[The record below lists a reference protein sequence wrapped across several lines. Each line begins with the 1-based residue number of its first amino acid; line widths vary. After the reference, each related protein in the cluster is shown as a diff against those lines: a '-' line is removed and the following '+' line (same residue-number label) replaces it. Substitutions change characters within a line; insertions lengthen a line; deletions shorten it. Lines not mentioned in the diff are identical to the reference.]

1 MGRLRGYLW
10 LIAGVVVAAIAGGV
24 AFITLSNATAER
36 TLQQELVAPEQ
47 DVVVAS
53 SAIEIGSL
61 VTAEDV
67 KVIQV
72 PVEIIPEFA
81 MTEIE
86 QVIDKVTLTEFYP
99 GEIVVGDRIVDP
111 NVIANDGRT
120 ALVLSEDKVLMAYPT
135 DDLMS
140 NLDVLK
146 AGDHVDFLYT
156 MPLPVDRDTGF
167 LPGAG
172 ERTTI
177 IVGGGEEE
185 ELEPVTF
192 NLLQNVTIAAAIRN
206 LNEDGQPT
214 GAPVA
219 LLLTVSPQDA
229 LVLKYVKDAGAVVD
243 LVLRAPNAEGAFSVE
258 PVDLDYVINGYIVP
272 NQTTP

>member
-53 SAIEIGSL
+53 SAIAIGSL

-67 KVIQV
+67 RVIQV
-72 PVEIIPEFA
+72 PVEIVPESA
-81 MTEIE
+81 MTEID
-86 QVIDKVTLTEFYP
+86 QVVDKVTLTEFYP
-99 GEIVVGDRIVDP
+99 GEIFVSDRIVDP
-111 NVIANDGRT
+111 NVIASDGRT

-206 LNEDGQPT
+206 LNEDGVPT

-272 NQTTP
+272 SQTTP